1 LKLGSQDRQDRFVG
15 LKILLFLFE
24 TNEMKQSE
32 KIVVEINKPLLKTL
46 TFYF

>member
-1 LKLGSQDRQDRFVG
+1 M
-15 LKILLFLFE
+15 LFLFE

-46 TFYF
+46 TFLFFTHVRKKLLKLVLP